1 MQVAVS
7 DRRQQFDAWN
17 VGFRNHIGPF
27 DLGFHSSC
35 NNDYCN
41 VNEGLDQNQ
50 HNSPGLY
57 HHTSQNWNYWLHAR
71 PVGGGGYSRFQVTGM
86 IKWGQK
92 SQHQKIPW
100 ASNKTPQTYLDQ
112 NPTPKSKISHPKD
125 FFNHPF
131 HLKPRPSPP
140 MHGNNSS
147 HAQGPTPSRILQ
159 VRGPFCKL

>member
-1 MQVAVS
+1 MHAQ
-7 DRRQQFDAWN
+7 
-17 VGFRNHIGPF
+17 
-27 DLGFHSSC
+27 LG
-35 NNDYCN
+35 
-41 VNEGLDQNQ
+41 
-50 HNSPGLY
+50 
-57 HHTSQNWNYWLHAR
+57 
-71 PVGGGGYSRFQVTGM
+71 GGGGYSRFQVTGM

-147 HAQGPTPSRILQ
+147 HAQGPTPSRTLQ

>member
-1 MQVAVS
+1 M
-7 DRRQQFDAWN
+7 
-17 VGFRNHIGPF
+17 
-27 DLGFHSSC
+27 
-35 NNDYCN
+35 
-41 VNEGLDQNQ
+41 
-50 HNSPGLY
+50 
-57 HHTSQNWNYWLHAR
+57 HAQL
-71 PVGGGGYSRFQVTGM
+71 GGGGYSRFQVTGM

-92 SQHQKIPW
+92 SQHQKIPR

-147 HAQGPTPSRILQ
+147 HAQGPTPSRTLQ